1 MSQPRKHYYVPQFYL
16 AGFTKDSSPD
26 SPLYVCDQGQ
36 LKSWKSTP
44 RQSAHQ
50 RDFHRV
56 ATAPGGDEM
65 AIEKSL
71 GTIEGNWATVLKTI
85 VHNGSLPDGEA
96 FGELMMFV
104 AFMAVRVPRI
114 RDTISTFLSDVS
126 KTQLLA
132 SLAHDSGQRAFRQS
146 LNASGASVSDEDF
159 VRFIEFARSGEYD
172 IDFEKTWHVKQMVEM
187 GVALGP
193 ILSRRQWQ
201 LWPVAA
207 DVPDLF
213 CSDSPVTPSWI
224 IPPPSP
230 LLTPAFGLKNT
241 IVSVPLHRR
250 LALVGVF
257 EDDLPETELDVKG
270 VASINS
276 MTGCHA
282 NQIYSSEADFIWMTR
297 QHEIGHAADLLRQL
311 QESK

>member
-1 MSQPRKHYYVPQFYL
+1 
-16 AGFTKDSSPD
+16 
-26 SPLYVCDQGQ
+26 
-36 LKSWKSTP
+36 
-44 RQSAHQ
+44 
-50 RDFHRV
+50 
-56 ATAPGGDEM
+56 M

-85 VHNGSLPDGEA
+85 VHDGCLPDGEA
-96 FGELMMFV
+96 FRELMMFV

-114 RDTISTFLSDVS
+114 RNTISTFLSDVS
-126 KTQLLA
+126 KAQLLA
-132 SLAHDSGQRAFRQS
+132 LLANDSGQRAFRRS
-146 LNASGASVSDEDF
+146 LDASGASVSDEDF
-159 VRFIEFARSGEYD
+159 GRFIEFARSGEYD

-193 ILSRRQWQ
+193 VLSLRQWQ

-213 CSDSPVTPSWI
+213 CSDSPVTPSWL

-230 LLTPAFGLKNT
+230 LITPAFGFRST

-257 EDDLPETELDVKG
+257 EDNLPETELNDKG
-270 VASINS
+270 VAAINS
-276 MTGCHA
+276 MTGCQA
-282 NQIYSSEADFIWMTR
+282 NQIYSSESDFIWMTR
-297 QHEIGHAADLLRQL
+297 QHEIGHTADLLRQL